1 MWLAYGLMT
10 IRWQIWGDLRDWI
23 TGKVGGHKVPR
34 PKGWDLVIFLGGKSI
49 FLLGLAL
56 PLLVHPW
63 WVVLMFYV
71 AASLVVG
78 IVMSIVFQLAHCV
91 GEAEFPQA
99 PDNLR
104 MDKPWAVHQVETTV
118 NYARRSR
125 VVGWFLGGL
134 NYQIEHHLFPR
145 ICHVNYSAISRLVE
159 ETCRQFGV
167 RYAEHKTVASGLLSH
182 FRWLRL
188 MGTTG

>member
-1 MWLAYGLMT
+1 
-10 IRWQIWGDLRDWI
+10 
-23 TGKVGGHKVPR
+23 
-34 PKGWDLVIFLGGKSI
+34 
-49 FLLGLAL
+49 
-56 PLLVHPW
+56 
-63 WVVLMFYV
+63 
-71 AASLVVG
+71 
-78 IVMSIVFQLAHCV
+78 
-91 GEAEFPQA
+91 
-99 PDNLR
+99 